1 MMERKL
7 GEAGG
12 PYESGTPGRLAKAA
26 KAMTAAG
33 AATMAIGR
41 RRRGAVR
48 IGAALLLAGAACE
61 RWAVYKAGFASA
73 ADPAYTVGPQRD
85 RLER

>member
-1 MMERKL
+1 M
-7 GEAGG
+7 
-12 PYESGTPGRLAKAA
+12 S
-26 KAMTAAG
+26 AAG

-48 IGAALLLAGAACE
+48 IGAGLLLAGAACE

-85 RLER
+85 RLEH

>member
-1 MMERKL
+1 
-7 GEAGG
+7 
-12 PYESGTPGRLAKAA
+12 
-26 KAMTAAG
+26 
-33 AATMAIGR
+33 MAIGR